1 MGTASVPAMDAAKD
15 DAAYRCGQLVMDVL
29 QRNLTARSIV
39 TRQALENAIAAI
51 AATGVSTNGV
61 LHLLAIPREPG
72 VPLTIADFERIS
84 ERTPYLADLKP
95 GGRFVAPDLYR
106 AGGVALVAKR
116 LLDGG
121 RLHAA
126 AITVTGR
133 TIGEEAAA
141 ARETPGQEVVR
152 PLAQPL
158 K

>member
-51 AATGVSTNGV
+51 AATGGSTNGV
-61 LHLLAIPREPG
+61 LHLLAIAREAG
-72 VPLTIADFERIS
+72 VALSIDDFDRIS

-106 AGGVALVAKR
+106 AGGVPLVAQR
-116 LLDGG
+116 LLDAGL
-121 RLHAA
+121 LHSDE
-126 AITVTGR
+126 ITVTGR
-133 TIGEEAAA
+133 SIREQARAALA
-141 ARETPGQEVVR
+141 PSPPEV
-152 PLAQPL
+152 
-158 K
+158 